1 MSKKDFDREYNVIE
15 NQYLE
20 MLKNLKDMEKEFAD
34 GLVSPDMLNQMKQV
48 MEPLLVNYRMWSY
61 VKFLLNKPAK
71 KQKEEKYKNQNKK
84 LMSQMKTFNEMKE
97 ENNQV
102 LNALKEYKE

>member
-20 MLKNLKDMEKEFAD
+20 MLENLKDMEKELAD
-34 GLVSPDMLNQMKQV
+34 GLVSPDMLDQMKQV

-61 VKFLLNKPAK
+61 VKFLLNKPIK
-71 KQKEEKYKNQNKK
+71 KQKETKYKNQNKK
-84 LMSQMKTFNEMKE
+84 LMSQMKTFDEMKE

-102 LNALKEYKE
+102 LNELKEYK

>member
-1 MSKKDFDREYNVIE
+1 MSKKDFDKEYIIIE

-20 MLKNLKDMEKEFAD
+20 MLENLKDMEKELAD
-34 GLVSPDMLNQMKQV
+34 GLVNPDMFDQMKQV
-48 MEPLLVNYRMWSY
+48 MEPLLINYRMWSY
-61 VKFLLNKPAK
+61 IKFLLNKPVK

-84 LMSQMKTFNEMKE
+84 LMTQMKSFDEMKE

-102 LNALKEYKE
+102 LNELKEYKE